1 MFRENSWL
9 LNDFISSMGRIPAK
23 KSKPIYHGLW
33 KKTIVFVSLN

>member
-9 LNDFISSMGRIPAK
+9 LNDFISSMRRIPTK
-23 KSKPIYHGLW
+23 ESESIYHGLW